1 MSAPLLSSSVMAGFN
16 GLRVLSFESRRAK
29 EIAHLISTNGGVPI
43 VAPSMREVPEGSN
56 EDEVKLIR
64 GILIHQFD
72 AVIFMTGVGARA
84 LIETAKTVSG
94 ENFLTALGKTAVV
107 VRGPK
112 PSAVMRE
119 FNVPVTLA
127 VPEPNTWR
135 EIVSTL
141 DANSQAVPLKGSRIA
156 VQEHGEPSPE
166 LYAALRERGAVVF
179 PVHVYRWA
187 LPEDIG
193 PLKAAVQS
201 LVNREINVVMFT
213 SSVQFVH
220 VARIADELGLRSEIL
235 SALKNVIVA
244 SIGPTT
250 SETLRKNSLTV
261 DFEPSHPKMG
271 FLVKEAAEK
280 SAELVQAK
288 AQSRVGE

>member
-1 MSAPLLSSSVMAGFN
+1 MAGFN

-29 EIAHLISTNGGVPI
+29 EIAHLIANNGGVPI
-43 VAPSMREVPEGSN
+43 VAPSTREVPEGPN

-64 GILIHQFD
+64 GILAQEFD

-141 DANSQAVPLKGSRIA
+141 DANSQAVPLQGRRIA

-166 LYAALRERGAVVF
+166 LYAALRERGAEVF
-179 PVHVYRWA
+179 PVHVYRWE

-193 PLKAAVQS
+193 PL
-201 LVNREINVVMFT
+201 
-213 SSVQFVH
+213 
-220 VARIADELGLRSEIL
+220 ARTR
-235 SALKNVIVA
+235 
-244 SIGPTT
+244 
-250 SETLRKNSLTV
+250 
-261 DFEPSHPKMG
+261 
-271 FLVKEAAEK
+271 
-280 SAELVQAK
+280 
-288 AQSRVGE
+288 QSRNQCRNVHIICAVRARRADRRRTRSSIRVLIGSQERDRSLDRPNHIGDFAQERPRR

>member
-1 MSAPLLSSSVMAGFN
+1 MAGFN

-29 EIAHLISTNGGVPI
+29 EIAHLIANNGGVPI
-43 VAPSMREVPEGSN
+43 VAPSTREVPEGPN

-64 GILIHQFD
+64 GILAQEFD

-135 EIVSTL
+135 EIVSIL
-141 DANSQAVPLKGSRIA
+141 GANSEAVPLQGRRIA

-166 LYAALRERGAVVF
+166 LYAALRERGAEVF
-179 PVHVYRWA
+179 PVHVYRWE

-213 SSVQFVH
+213 SSVQFAH
-220 VARIADELGLRSEIL
+220 AGRIADELGVRSEFL

-250 SETLRKNSLTV
+250 SETLRKNGLAV

-271 FLVKEAAEK
+271 FLVREASEK

>member
-1 MSAPLLSSSVMAGFN
+1 MAGFN

-29 EIAHLISTNGGVPI
+29 EIAHLIANNGGVPI
-43 VAPSMREVPEGSN
+43 VAPSTREVPEGPN

-64 GILIHQFD
+64 GILAQEFD

-141 DANSQAVPLKGSRIA
+141 DANSQAVPLQGRRIA

-166 LYAALRERGAVVF
+166 LYAALRERGAEVF
-179 PVHVYRWA
+179 PVHVYRWE

-213 SSVQFVH
+213 SSVQFAH
-220 VARIADELGLRSEIL
+220 AGRIADELGVRSEFL

-250 SETLRKNSLTV
+250 SETLRKNGLAV

-271 FLVKEAAEK
+271 FLVREASEK

-288 AQSRVGE
+288 AQSCVGE

>member
-1 MSAPLLSSSVMAGFN
+1 MPGFN

-29 EIAHLISTNGGVPI
+29 EIALLITNNGGVPI
-43 VAPSMREVPEGSN
+43 VAPSTREVPEGPN
-56 EDEVKLIR
+56 EDELRLIR
-64 GILIHQFD
+64 GILTQQFD
-72 AVIFMTGVGARA
+72 ALIFMTGVGARA
-84 LIETAKTVSG
+84 LITAAEAVCPRQEFLAALAKT
-94 ENFLTALGKTAVV
+94 KIV

-119 FNVPVTLA
+119 FNVAVTLA

-135 EIVSTL
+135 EIVQAL
-141 DANSQAVPLKGSRIA
+141 DTNPEAVPLNGRRVA

-166 LYAALRERGAVVF
+166 LYAALRERGAEVF

-187 LPEDIG
+187 LPEDIA
-193 PLKAAVQS
+193 PLQAAIRA
-201 LVNREINVVMFT
+201 LVDGQVDVVMFT

-220 VARIADELGLRSEIL
+220 AARIADELGLKAQFL
-235 SALKNVIVA
+235 SALRNTFVA

-250 SETLRKNSLTV
+250 SETLRKQGVNV

-280 SAELVQAK
+280 SEELIRQRSNSALK
-288 AQSRVGE
+288 K

>member
-1 MSAPLLSSSVMAGFN
+1 MTGFN

-29 EIAHLISTNGGVPI
+29 EIALLITNNGGVPM
-43 VAPSMREVPEGSN
+43 VAPSTREVPEGPN
-56 EDEVKLIR
+56 DAEQQLIR
-64 GILIHQFD
+64 DVLAQQFD
-72 AVIFMTGVGARA
+72 SLIFMTGVGARA
-84 LIETAKTVSG
+84 FITAAESICTRQEFLKALAKT
-94 ENFLTALGKTAVV
+94 KIV

-135 EIVSTL
+135 EIVQAL
-141 DANSQAVPLKGSRIA
+141 DANLDTLPLRNRRIA

-166 LYAALRERGAVVF
+166 LYSALRERGAEVF

-187 LPEDIG
+187 LPEDVG
-193 PLKAAVQS
+193 PLQAAIRA
-201 LVNREINVVMFT
+201 LVAGQVDVVMFT

-220 VARIADELGLRSEIL
+220 AAQVAEELGVHSQFL
-235 SALKNVIVA
+235 SALKNAIVA

-250 SETLRKNSLTV
+250 SETLRNHGFKV

-280 SAELVQAK
+280 SEELVRQRSNSALK
-288 AQSRVGE
+288 K

>member
-1 MSAPLLSSSVMAGFN
+1 MAGFN

-29 EIAHLISTNGGVPI
+29 EISHLISNNGGVPI
-43 VAPSMREVPEGSN
+43 VAPSTREVPEGLN
-56 EDEVKLIR
+56 QDEVKLIR
-64 GILIHQFD
+64 GILAQEFD

-84 LIETAKTVSG
+84 LIAASETVCPR
-94 ENFLTALGKTAVV
+94 EEFLAALGKTHVV

-112 PSAVMRE
+112 PAAVMRE

-141 DANSQAVPLKGSRIA
+141 DANSQAVPLQGRRIA

-166 LYAALRERGAVVF
+166 LYDALRQRGAEVF

-193 PLKAAVQS
+193 PLKAAIQS
-201 LVNREINVVMFT
+201 LVDGEVDLVMFT

-220 VARIADELGLRSEIL
+220 AARVADEMGIKDDFL
-235 SALKNVIVA
+235 SALKETALA

-250 SETLRKNSLTV
+250 SETLREHGLAV

-271 FLVKEAAEK
+271 FLVKETAEE
-280 SAELVQAK
+280 SAELLRRKSESPLGQK
-288 AQSRVGE
+288 

>member
-1 MSAPLLSSSVMAGFN
+1 MPGFN
-16 GLRVLSFESRRAK
+16 GMRVLSFESRRAK
-29 EIAHLISTNGGVPI
+29 EIALLITNNGGVPI
-43 VAPSMREVPEGSN
+43 VAPSTREVPEGPN
-56 EDEVKLIR
+56 EDELRLIR
-64 GILIHQFD
+64 GILTQQFD

-84 LIETAKTVSG
+84 LITAAEAVCPRQ
-94 ENFLTALGKTAVV
+94 EFLTALGKTRIV

-119 FNVPVTLA
+119 FNVAVTLA

-135 EIVSTL
+135 EIVQGL
-141 DANSQAVPLKGSRIA
+141 DANLETIPLRNRRIA

-166 LYAALRERGAVVF
+166 LYSALRDRGAEVF

-187 LPEDIG
+187 LPEDVR
-193 PLKAAVQS
+193 PLKSAITA
-201 LVNREINVVMFT
+201 LVNRQIDVVMFT

-220 VARIADELGLRSEIL
+220 AARIAEELGLQSQFL
-235 SALKNVIVA
+235 LALQNTFIA

-250 SETLRKNSLTV
+250 SETLRKQGVNV

-271 FLVKEAAEK
+271 FLVKETAEK
-280 SAELVQAK
+280 SEELIRRRSNPAFK
-288 AQSRVGE
+288 

>member
-1 MSAPLLSSSVMAGFN
+1 MAGFN

-29 EIAHLISTNGGVPI
+29 EIAHLIANNGGVPI
-43 VAPSMREVPEGSN
+43 VAPSTREVPEGPN

-64 GILIHQFD
+64 GILAQEFD

-135 EIVSTL
+135 EIVSIL
-141 DANSQAVPLKGSRIA
+141 GANSEAVPLQGRRIA

-166 LYAALRERGAVVF
+166 LYAALRERGAEVF
-179 PVHVYRWA
+179 PVHVYRWE

-213 SSVQFVH
+213 SSVQFAH
-220 VARIADELGLRSEIL
+220 AGRIADELGVRSEFL

-250 SETLRKNSLTV
+250 SETLRKNGLAV

-271 FLVKEAAEK
+271 FLVREASEK

-288 AQSRVGE
+288 AQSCVGE

>member
-1 MSAPLLSSSVMAGFN
+1 MAGFN

-29 EIAHLISTNGGVPI
+29 EIAHLIANNGGVPI
-43 VAPSMREVPEGSN
+43 VAPSTREVPEGPN

-64 GILIHQFD
+64 GILAQEFD

-141 DANSQAVPLKGSRIA
+141 DANSQAVPLQGRRIA

-166 LYAALRERGAVVF
+166 LYAALRERGAEVF
-179 PVHVYRWA
+179 PVHVYRWE

-213 SSVQFVH
+213 SSVQFAH
-220 VARIADELGLRSEIL
+220 AGRIADELGVRSEFL

-250 SETLRKNSLTV
+250 SETLRKNGLAV

-271 FLVKEAAEK
+271 FLVREASEK